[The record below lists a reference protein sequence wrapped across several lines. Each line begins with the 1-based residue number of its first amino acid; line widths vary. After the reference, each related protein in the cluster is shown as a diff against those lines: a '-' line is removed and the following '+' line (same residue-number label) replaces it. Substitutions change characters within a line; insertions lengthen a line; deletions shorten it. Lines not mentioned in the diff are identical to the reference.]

1 MDHLGGGLAGSLLL
15 PSVEHSFKIS
25 VLGNLEVR
33 LRPNMEDCSRKIFV
47 RSLLGTRLGVF
58 ETQKELLVVS
68 TPQWTLAR
76 TDGAGLQLKKRR
88 VSRAVCH
95 I

>member
-25 VLGNLEVR
+25 VLGNLR
-33 LRPNMEDCSRKIFV
+33 LRPDCSRRMFV

-68 TPQWTLAR
+68 TPQ
-76 TDGAGLQLKKRR
+76 
-88 VSRAVCH
+88 
-95 I
+95 